1 MTPLRAEIS
10 DEIGVAYFYVLCRIS
25 TAQSMILPKIE
36 IDKSEYVRYCVRIIE
51 ITKGGITMT
60 NTNVTNFRQNA
71 FAYFD
76 QAVMFGD
83 VINVNTKHG
92 NAIIMSEED
101 YRAMVETLYLT
112 SLPGMT
118 ESILASREEKTE
130 DCQPFDP
137 SEDW

>member
-1 MTPLRAEIS
+1 
-10 DEIGVAYFYVLCRIS
+10 
-25 TAQSMILPKIE
+25 
-36 IDKSEYVRYCVRIIE
+36 
-51 ITKGGITMT
+51 MT

-83 VINVNTKHG
+83 IINVNTKHG

-112 SLPGMT
+112 SIPGMS
-118 ESILASREEKTE
+118 ESILASRAEKPE